1 MLFGYARVSTQD
13 QNMALQLEALK
24 AAGVDKKHIRQETI
38 SGTVSHK
45 DRPVLKKLL
54 ARLKP
59 GDILVI
65 WKLDRLGRSVIDLM
79 RISEMFRQRKVHL
92 RSITENLDTST
103 PGGML
108 VFTVIAAVA
117 EMERAY
123 CRERVVAGIA
133 TAREEG
139 RIGGRRFLLTP
150 QKAGNLVKAY
160 RNGESVRELAKKYSV
175 AETTVRN
182 YLARAGQ
189 EALHLR
195 KKVDRSA
202 PKDDN

>member
-1 MLFGYARVSTQD
+1 
-13 QNMALQLEALK
+13 
-24 AAGVDKKHIRQETI
+24 
-38 SGTVSHK
+38 
-45 DRPVLKKLL
+45 
-54 ARLKP
+54 
-59 GDILVI
+59 
-65 WKLDRLGRSVIDLM
+65 
-79 RISEMFRQRKVHL
+79 
-92 RSITENLDTST
+92 
-103 PGGML
+103 ML

-133 TAREEG
+133 SAREEG

-150 QKAGNLVKAY
+150 QRAENLVKAY
-160 RNGESVRELAKKYSV
+160 RNGKSVRELAKKYSV

-202 PKDDN
+202 SQDDN